1 MPYVEHILCPRYGE
15 KSLRNI
21 LNSGKT
27 DERVLTSVPNCMT
40 EPDLSYTQVKAIISN
55 SRKAEQ
61 QTMTHLV
68 FKSLQSYVQR
78 ELRQAAVREVSV
90 SSK

>member
-1 MPYVEHILCPRYGE
+1 
-15 KSLRNI
+15 
-21 LNSGKT
+21 
-27 DERVLTSVPNCMT
+27 MT

-61 QTMTHLV
+61 QTMTYLV

>member
-1 MPYVEHILCPRYGE
+1 MLSTFCVHGMVK

-40 EPDLSYTQVKAIISN
+40 EPDFAYTQVKAVISN

-61 QTMTHLV
+61 QTMTYLV

>member
-1 MPYVEHILCPRYGE
+1 MLSTFCVHGMVKKKSEEHTKLLQDRRASIDKRSELHDRALSCLYTGEGSYQQFE
-15 KSLRNI
+15 KSR
-21 LNSGKT
+21 
-27 DERVLTSVPNCMT
+27 
-40 EPDLSYTQVKAIISN
+40 
-55 SRKAEQ
+55 Q
-61 QTMTHLV
+61 QTMMYLV